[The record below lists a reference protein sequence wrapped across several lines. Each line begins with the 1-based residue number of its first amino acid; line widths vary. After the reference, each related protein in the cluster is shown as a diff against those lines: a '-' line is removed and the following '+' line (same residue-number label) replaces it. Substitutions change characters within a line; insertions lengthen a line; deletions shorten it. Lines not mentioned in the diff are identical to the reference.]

1 MPIPMLMIVFVIMK
15 KLFQNKYFMKYGG
28 NKMEKNILSYLEHS
42 EKAFPDKIAF
52 SDSQYELTYRQLANA
67 ARSIGSF
74 LIEKIG
80 MRKAII
86 VYMEKDARNIAAFM
100 GAAYAGCFYVPL
112 DSQMPIERINIILKT
127 LQPAAVIYDDKTAKF
142 LSLMETDCIKVLYD
156 KICVLPPDK
165 EKLELARREIID
177 TDPLYILFTSGSTG
191 IPKGV
196 VVCHRSVIDYSDWVV
211 KTFNL
216 NESTIFGNQT
226 PFYFSMSVLDIFATI
241 RSGATLYI
249 IPKKLFSFPVKLLEF
264 LKERDVN
271 TIYWVPSALSIVA
284 NLGALDVVELPYL
297 KKILFAGETM
307 PTKQLN
313 IWRKHIPNATY
324 VNLFGPTEITDIG
337 IYYVVDRVFSDDEP
351 IPIGVPCDN
360 VDVLVVNDDRNLIE
374 ESGEIGELLIRGSF
388 LACGYYNNP
397 EKTNEV
403 FIQNPLNKSY
413 PEIVYC
419 TGDLVYWNKNREL
432 VYVSRKDFQIKH
444 MGNRIELGEIENAMS
459 ALDGVDMCCCLYNKE
474 SDQIVAV
481 YTGNL
486 EMKRLSKLLKEKLPR
501 YMIPNIYNKAASIPL
516 NMNGK
521 IDRVQLKNDYIK

>member
-1 MPIPMLMIVFVIMK
+1 
-15 KLFQNKYFMKYGG
+15 
-28 NKMEKNILSYLEHS
+28 MEKSILSYLEHS
-42 EKAFPDKIAF
+42 EQEFPDKIAF
-52 SDSQYELTYRQLANA
+52 SDSKYEFTYRQLVKA
-67 ARSIGSF
+67 AKSIGSF

-80 MRKAII
+80 IRKAVV

-112 DSQMPIERINIILKT
+112 DSKMPMERINIILKT
-127 LQPAAVIYDDKTAKF
+127 LQPAVVIYDDKTEKF
-142 LSLMETDCIKVLYD
+142 LSSMETDCIKVLYD
-156 KICVLPPDK
+156 NICIVPQDK
-165 EKLELARREIID
+165 EKLELTRRKMID

-196 VVCHRSVIDYSDWVV
+196 IVCHRSVIDYSNWVV

-216 NESTIFGNQT
+216 DEGTIFGNQT

-241 RSGATLYI
+241 RSGATMHI
-249 IPKKLFSFPVKLLEF
+249 IPKMLFSFPVKLLEF
-264 LKERDVN
+264 LNEKEIN

-284 NLGALDVVELPYL
+284 NLGALEVIDLPYL

-307 PTKQLN
+307 PSKQLN
-313 IWRKHIPNATY
+313 IWRKHVFDAAY

-337 IYYVVDRVFSDDEP
+337 IYYLVDREFRDDEP

-360 VDVLVVNDDRNLIE
+360 VDALVIDEDGNLIKE
-374 ESGEIGELLIRGSF
+374 KGKIGELLIRSSF

-397 EKTNEV
+397 EKTKEV
-403 FIQNPLNKSY
+403 FIQNPLNNSY
-413 PEIVYC
+413 PETVYC
-419 TGDLVYWNKNREL
+419 TGDLVYWNENREL

-444 MGNRIELGEIENAMS
+444 MGNRIELGEIENAIG
-459 ALDGVDMCCCLYNKE
+459 ALDGVNGCCCLYNKE

-486 EMKRLSKLLKEKLPR
+486 EFKRLSQLLKQKLPR
-501 YMIPNIYNKAASIPL
+501 YMIPNVYYKRESIPL
-516 NMNGK
+516 NLNGK
-521 IDRVQLKNDYIK
+521 IDRIKLKNDYIK